1 MNEFYEEVKQ
11 KKSLVSS
18 ARHKVSGA
26 RSRKCTLPSDH
37 LTAAQKRG
45 LNGPV
50 HTYAINRPM
59 TWAQFKEMPADLQQ
73 AHLDYVQNRFSVGL
87 GTIARPVWGVS
98 DSCAYS
104 YAAKQGLSYQN
115 FRGSHNAEG
124 FAGLKSWSGLYG
136 ETEAPA
142 EEPEAAEVPAEEE
155 LAEEPAE
162 EPAESVLARMLC
174 SGTVLRLSG
183 TPEELTRAIVE
194 ALAGRDAEL
203 EISFCFKN

>member
-1 MNEFYEEVKQ
+1 MNEFYEDVKQ

-26 RSRKCTLPSDH
+26 RSRRCTLPSDH

-50 HTYAINRPM
+50 HTYAVNRPT

-73 AHLDYVQNRFSVGL
+73 AHLDYIQNRFSVGL
-87 GTIARPVWGVS
+87 GTVARLVWGVS
-98 DSCAYS
+98 DSCAYN

-142 EEPEAAEVPAEEE
+142 GEPEEAEVPA
-155 LAEEPAE
+155 AEEPAE
-162 EPAESVLARMLC
+162 AAAESVLARMLC

-183 TPEELTRAIVE
+183 TPEELTRAIAE

>member
-1 MNEFYEEVKQ
+1 MNEFYEDVKQ

-18 ARHKVSGA
+18 ARHKVGGS

-50 HTYAINRPM
+50 HTYAVNRPT
-59 TWAQFKEMPADLQQ
+59 TWAQFKEMPADIQQ
-73 AHLDYVQNRFSVGL
+73 AHLDYIQNRFSVGL
-87 GTIARPVWGVS
+87 GTVARLVWGVS
-98 DSCAYS
+98 DSCAYN

-142 EEPEAAEVPAEEE
+142 GEPEGGGSPRRRGAHGSPRGACAGPDAVLRHSAAAERDPGGAD
-155 LAEEPAE
+155 PGHRGS
-162 EPAESVLARMLC
+162 PR
-174 SGTVLRLSG
+174 R
-183 TPEELTRAIVE
+183 
-194 ALAGRDAEL
+194 AGRGAGDL
-203 EISFCFKN
+203 ILLQKLRR

>member
-50 HTYAINRPM
+50 HTYAINRPT
-59 TWAQFKEMPADLQQ
+59 TWAQFREMPADLQQ
-73 AHLDYVQNRFSVGL
+73 AHLDYVQGRFSVGL
-87 GTIARPVWGVS
+87 GTIARLVWGVS

-104 YAAKQGLSYQN
+104 YAAKQGLSYQS
-115 FRGSHNAEG
+115 FCGSHNAEG
-124 FAGLKSWSGLYG
+124 FAGLKSWSGLYE

-142 EEPEAAEVPAEEE
+142 IEPEETGEIPAAEELTETAAEH
-155 LAEEPAE
+155 
-162 EPAESVLARMLC
+162 VLARMLC

-183 TPEELTRAIVE
+183 TPEELTQAISE

-203 EISFCFKN
+203 EISFCFRN

>member
-1 MNEFYEEVKQ
+1 MNEFYEDVKQ

-26 RSRKCTLPSDH
+26 RSRRCTLPSDH

-50 HTYAINRPM
+50 HTYAVNRPT

-73 AHLDYVQNRFSVGL
+73 AHLDYVQNRFLVGL
-87 GTIARPVWGVS
+87 GTIARLVWGVS

-124 FAGLKSWSGLYG
+124 FAGPKSWSGLYD
-136 ETEAPA
+136 ETEVPADEPEEAEAPA
-142 EEPEAAEVPAEEE
+142 
-155 LAEEPAE
+155 AE

-183 TPEELTRAIVE
+183 TPEELTRAIAE

>member
-50 HTYAINRPM
+50 HTYAVNRPT

-73 AHLDYVQNRFSVGL
+73 AHLDYVQGRFSVGL
-87 GTIARPVWGVS
+87 ATVARLVWGVS

-104 YAAKQGLSYQN
+104 YAAKRGLSYQS

-136 ETEAPA
+136 EAEAPEEEPEETDEIPAA
-142 EEPEAAEVPAEEE
+142 EEPTEAA
-155 LAEEPAE
+155 
-162 EPAESVLARMLC
+162 AESVLARMLC

-183 TPEELTRAIVE
+183 TPEELTRAIAE

-203 EISFCFKN
+203 EISFCFRN

>member
-11 KKSLVSS
+11 KKSLAAS

-50 HTYAINRPM
+50 HTYAVNRPT

-87 GTIARPVWGVS
+87 GTIARLVWGVS

-115 FRGSHNAEG
+115 FRGCHNAEG
-124 FAGLKSWSGLYG
+124 FAGLKSWSGLYDELEEAAG
-136 ETEAPA
+136 EPEEAEAPA
-142 EEPEAAEVPAEEE
+142 
-155 LAEEPAE
+155 AEEPTEAAAE
-162 EPAESVLARMLC
+162 PVLARMLC
-174 SGTVLRLSG
+174 SGTVLRMSG
-183 TPEELTRAIVE
+183 TPEELTRAIAE

-203 EISFCFKN
+203 EVSFCFKN

>member
-11 KKSLVSS
+11 KKSLVSN

-37 LTAAQKRG
+37 LTAAQKRC

-50 HTYAINRPM
+50 HTYAINRPT

-87 GTIARPVWGVS
+87 GTIARLVWGVS

-115 FRGSHNAEG
+115 FRGCHNAEG
-124 FAGLKSWSGLYG
+124 FAGLKSWSGLYDELEEAAG
-136 ETEAPA
+136 EPEEAEAPA
-142 EEPEAAEVPAEEE
+142 
-155 LAEEPAE
+155 AEEPTEAAAE
-162 EPAESVLARMLC
+162 PVLARMLC
-174 SGTVLRLSG
+174 SGTVLRMSG
-183 TPEELTRAIVE
+183 TPEELTRAIAE

-203 EISFCFKN
+203 EVSFCFKN

>member
-11 KKSLVSS
+11 KKSLAAS

-50 HTYAINRPM
+50 HTYAVNRPT

-73 AHLDYVQNRFSVGL
+73 AHLDYIQNRFSVGL
-87 GTIARPVWGVS
+87 GTVARLVWGVS

-115 FRGSHNAEG
+115 FRGCHNAEG
-124 FAGLKSWSGLYG
+124 FAGLKSWSGLYDELEEAAG
-136 ETEAPA
+136 EPEEAEAPA
-142 EEPEAAEVPAEEE
+142 
-155 LAEEPAE
+155 AEEPTEAAAE
-162 EPAESVLARMLC
+162 PVLARMLC
-174 SGTVLRLSG
+174 SGTVLRMSG
-183 TPEELTRAIVE
+183 TPEELTRAIAE

-203 EISFCFKN
+203 EVSFCFKN

>member
-18 ARHKVSGA
+18 ARHKVGGS

-50 HTYAINRPM
+50 HTYAINSPM

-73 AHLDYVQNRFSVGL
+73 AHLDYIQNRFSVGL
-87 GTIARPVWGVS
+87 GTVARLVWGVS
-98 DSCAYS
+98 DSCAYN

-142 EEPEAAEVPAEEE
+142 GEPEEAEAPAAEEPMEAAE
-155 LAEEPAE
+155 EP
-162 EPAESVLARMLC
+162 VLARMLC

-183 TPEELTRAIVE
+183 TPEELTRAIAE